1 MRALLPYIP
10 ILIAIGLTIFT
21 VIDIALIDRSR
32 VKGLPKLLWI
42 LICIV
47 LIVIGPVLWFPVGL
61 PDGTKVRVELT
72 PAEEELLL
80 GRERLIDA
88 REAGGSF
95 GPRPRRKGPV
105 APDDDPEFLGKLN
118 RESAQE
124 QRIRDL
130 EERLREIDDDDKS
143 KE

>member
-10 ILIAIGLTIFT
+10 ILIAVGLTIFT

-32 VKGLPKLLWI
+32 VKGMPKLLWI

-47 LIVIGPVLWFPVGL
+47 LVVIGPVLWF
-61 PDGTKVRVELT
+61 
-72 PAEEELLL
+72 LL

-95 GPRPRRKGPV
+95 GPRPRRRGPV

-130 EERLREIDDDDKS
+130 EERLREIDDDPDAPS

>member
-10 ILIAIGLTIFT
+10 ILIAVGLTIFT

-32 VKGLPKLLWI
+32 VKGLPKLIWI

-47 LIVIGPVLWFPVGL
+47 VVVIGPVLWF
-61 PDGTKVRVELT
+61 
-72 PAEEELLL
+72 LL
-80 GRERLIDA
+80 GRERLIDPRKA
-88 REAGGSF
+88 GSF
-95 GPRPRRKGPV
+95 GPRPRRNGPV
-105 APDDDPEFLGKLN
+105 APDDDLEFLGKIS

-124 QRIRDL
+124 KRIRDL
-130 EERLREIDDDDKS
+130 EERLREIDDDDKT

>member
-10 ILIAIGLTIFT
+10 ILIAVGLTIFT

-47 LIVIGPVLWFPVGL
+47 LVVIGPVLWF
-61 PDGTKVRVELT
+61 
-72 PAEEELLL
+72 LL
-80 GRERLIDA
+80 GRERLIDP
-88 REAGGSF
+88 RQAGGSF
-95 GPRPRRKGPV
+95 GPRPRRGPV

-124 QRIRDL
+124 KRIRDL
-130 EERLREIDDDDKS
+130 EERLREIDDDDDKP

>member
-10 ILIAIGLTIFT
+10 ILIAVGLTIFT
-21 VIDIALIDRSR
+21 VIDIALIERSR

-47 LIVIGPVLWFPVGL
+47 LVVIGPVLWF
-61 PDGTKVRVELT
+61 
-72 PAEEELLL
+72 LL
-80 GRERLIDA
+80 GRERLIDPSQ
-88 REAGGSF
+88 AGGSF
-95 GPRPRRKGPV
+95 GPRPRRGPV

-130 EERLREIDDDDKS
+130 EERLREIDDDDDKS

>member
-10 ILIAIGLTIFT
+10 ILIAVGLTIFT

-47 LIVIGPVLWFPVGL
+47 LVVIGPVLWF
-61 PDGTKVRVELT
+61 
-72 PAEEELLL
+72 LL

-88 REAGGSF
+88 SQAGGSF
-95 GPRPRRKGPV
+95 GPRPRRGPV

-130 EERLREIDDDDKS
+130 EERLREIDQDDDDKP
-143 KE
+143 KG

>member
-10 ILIAIGLTIFT
+10 ILIAVGLTIFT

-47 LIVIGPVLWFPVGL
+47 LVVIGPVLWF
-61 PDGTKVRVELT
+61 
-72 PAEEELLL
+72 LL

-88 REAGGSF
+88 SRAGGSF
-95 GPRPRRKGPV
+95 GPRPRRGPV

-130 EERLREIDDDDKS
+130 EERLREIDEDDDDKP

>member
-10 ILIAIGLTIFT
+10 ILLAVGLTIFT

-47 LIVIGPVLWFPVGL
+47 LVVIGPVLWF
-61 PDGTKVRVELT
+61 
-72 PAEEELLL
+72 LL
-80 GRERLIDA
+80 GRERLIDPSQ
-88 REAGGSF
+88 AGGSF
-95 GPRPRRKGPV
+95 GPRPRRGPV

-130 EERLREIDDDDKS
+130 EERLREIDDDDKP

>member
-10 ILIAIGLTIFT
+10 ILLAVGLTIFT

-32 VKGLPKLLWI
+32 VKGLPKLIWI

-47 LIVIGPVLWFPVGL
+47 LVVIGPVLWF
-61 PDGTKVRVELT
+61 
-72 PAEEELLL
+72 LL
-80 GRERLIDA
+80 GRERLIDPSQ
-88 REAGGSF
+88 AGGSF
-95 GPRPRRKGPV
+95 GPRPRRGPV

>member
-10 ILIAIGLTIFT
+10 ILIAVGLTIFT

-32 VKGLPKLLWI
+32 VKGLPKLIWI

-47 LIVIGPVLWFPVGL
+47 IVVIGPVLWF
-61 PDGTKVRVELT
+61 
-72 PAEEELLL
+72 LL

-88 REAGGSF
+88 SQAGGSF
-95 GPRPRRKGPV
+95 GPRPRRGPV
-105 APDDDPEFLGKLN
+105 APDDDTEFLGKLG
-118 RESAQE
+118 RETAQE
-124 QRIRDL
+124 KRIRDL
-130 EERLREIDDDDKS
+130 EERLREIDDDPDDKS

>member
-10 ILIAIGLTIFT
+10 ILIAVGLTIYT
-21 VIDIALIDRSR
+21 IIDIALIDPSR

-42 LICIV
+42 VVCLI
-47 LIVIGPVLWFPVGL
+47 LIVIGPVLWF
-61 PDGTKVRVELT
+61 
-72 PAEEELLL
+72 LL
-80 GRERLIDA
+80 GRERLMDP

-95 GPRPRRKGPV
+95 GPRPRRGPV

-130 EERLREIDDDDKS
+130 EERLREIDDDDKP